1 MEEVLIALH
10 ISKQPILPKYPSMK
24 ARLCKIWFCR
34 YTMGVITQAEIGQTR
49 AEQTNKQTNKHTS
62 SVHIR

>member
-1 MEEVLIALH
+1 MEEIVIALY
-10 ISKQPILPKYPSMK
+10 ISKKHILPKYPSMKK

-49 AEQTNKQTNKHTS
+49 AEQTNKQINTQE
-62 SVHIR
+62 HIR